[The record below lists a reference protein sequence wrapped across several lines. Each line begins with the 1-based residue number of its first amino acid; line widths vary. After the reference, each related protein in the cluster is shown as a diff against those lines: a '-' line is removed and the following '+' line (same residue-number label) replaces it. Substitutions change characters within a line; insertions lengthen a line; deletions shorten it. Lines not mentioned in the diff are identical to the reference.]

1 MKELLI
7 VAAVA
12 LLVACLPH
20 AFLMRH
26 SDLMILAVA
35 IFAILLRAYFAKREW
50 KRRKEMKRESEA
62 E

>member
-20 AFLMRH
+20 DFLMRH
-26 SDLMILAVA
+26 SDLMILAVG
-35 IFAILLRAYFAKREW
+35 IFAILLRAYFARREW
-50 KRRKEMKRESEA
+50 KRQMKRESESQ
-62 E
+62 

>member
-20 AFLMRH
+20 DFLMRH
-26 SDLMILAVA
+26 SDLMILAVG

-50 KRRKEMKRESEA
+50 KRQMKRESESQ
-62 E
+62 

>member
-26 SDLMILAVA
+26 SDLMILAVG
-35 IFAILLRAYFAKREW
+35 IFAILLRAYFARREW
-50 KRRKEMKRESEA
+50 KRQMKRESESQ
-62 E
+62 

>member
-20 AFLMRH
+20 DFLMRH
-26 SDLMILAVA
+26 SDLMILAVG